1 MKPMSESVISKVGFW
16 QGLVVSLIAVVT
28 SIVTIGVVFGG
39 SLNRLA
45 RVEEELKET
54 KQSVSTV
61 RSDIEGRLERIEEKM
76 VNKDDFK
83 EVKADVKELLRQRR

>member
-1 MKPMSESVISKVGFW
+1 MKRMSESIVSKVGFW

-28 SIVTIGVVFGG
+28 SVVTIGVVFGG
-39 SLNRLA
+39 SLNRLSK
-45 RVEEELKET
+45 VEEEVKET
-54 KQSVSTV
+54 KAAVSTV
-61 RSDIEGRLERIEEKM
+61 RSDIESRLERIEEKM